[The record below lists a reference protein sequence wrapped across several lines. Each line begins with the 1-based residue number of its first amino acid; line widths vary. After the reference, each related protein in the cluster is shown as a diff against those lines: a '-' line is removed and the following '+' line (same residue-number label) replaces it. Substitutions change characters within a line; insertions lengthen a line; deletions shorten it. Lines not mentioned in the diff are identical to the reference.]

1 MKQIKVIAILLASA
15 LNFGSLLA
23 DVEISEDSTKVKIGL
38 LKLDD
43 DDIPYQ
49 PIVDL
54 PIHLKSNRIIN
65 FQSTTV
71 LPKGSLEVSI
81 QHRFGKISGGVDQLW
96 GIDNLNS
103 MRIGVDYG
111 ITKDLTMGA
120 GRSSLNK
127 TYNSYLKYRL
137 IGKNTSNFQMTYL
150 FDLMVDGR
158 ATNDWG
164 LTPFYFTH
172 RINYTHTLSASMKIA
187 DRVFFGIS
195 PTLVHFNLVDGINDE
210 NDIFVAAAFVR
221 AKVLR
226 KLFLTIESSKIVP
239 TSDNVPQNIQ
249 PSLGFGLE
257 YYTPKHV
264 FQISF
269 SNTRS
274 LNEPYVMVSDQP
286 VSGLSNYCL
295 GFNIIRRW

>member
-1 MKQIKVIAILLASA
+1 MKQPKLYLFLVLS
-15 LNFGSLLA
+15 
-23 DVEISEDSTKVKIGL
+23 L
-38 LKLDD
+38 LKLNSLKAFVRVDDSTNNFETLLILDD
-43 DDIPYQ
+43 DLIPYQ

-81 QHRFGKISGGVDQLW
+81 QHRFGKISGGMDQLW

-111 ITKDLTMGA
+111 VTKDFTLGA

-137 IGKNTSNFQMTYL
+137 IGKNSANFQMTYL
-150 FDLMVDGR
+150 FDMMIDGR
-158 ATNDWG
+158 STNDWG

-172 RINYTHTLSASMKIA
+172 RLNYTHTLSASIKIT
-187 DRVFFGIS
+187 DQVFIGVS
-195 PTLVHFNLVDGINDE
+195 PTVVHFNLVDGINDE
-210 NDIFVAAAFVR
+210 NDIFVAAAYIR
-221 AKVLR
+221 AKLLR
-226 KLFLTIESSKIVP
+226 KLFLTAESSKIVP
-239 TSDNVPQNIQ
+239 ISENVPQNIN
-249 PSLGFGLE
+249 PSFGLGIE

-274 LNEPYVMVSDQP
+274 LNEPYVMASDQP
-286 VSGLSNYCL
+286 ASGLSNFCL